1 MSLMSQAIVIRDE
14 TAEGANTHLRVGN
27 LLVEMVAAI
36 GAMSGAINSTFCPGN
51 SNTTEVADVNV
62 AVESYFSNDESV
74 KTGSGIAI
82 SLSAGDVYGY
92 FSGLD
97 ATHAYSV
104 SYTFSFS
111 TSEAADIA
119 FMCLSEDLQTT
130 IGVGSG
136 AISAATAT
144 KTGYTYTTTFTGA
157 TDAVL
162 GVIRVDSTDPVDVT
176 FSTIGA
182 SITDLGADV

>member
-1 MSLMSQAIVIRDE
+1 MTILTDAVQIRDE
-14 TAEGANTHLRVGN
+14 VIPRANTATRVGGWMVQVAN
-27 LLVEMVAAI
+27 SLLGGSAI
-36 GAMSGAINSTFCPGN
+36 TSTFCGGN
-51 SNTTEVADVNV
+51 SNTTEVADVSV
-62 AVESYFSNDESV
+62 AVESYFSDAESV

-119 FMCLSEDLQTT
+119 FVCLSEDLLTT

-136 AISAATAT
+136 AISATTAT

-157 TDAVL
+157 TDAVF
-162 GVIRVDSTDPVDVT
+162 GAIRVDSTDPVDVT
-176 FSTIGA
+176 FSAIGA
-182 SITDLGADV
+182 SITDLGVAV

>member
-27 LLVEMVAAI
+27 LLVEMAAAI

-51 SNTTEVADVNV
+51 SNTTEVADVSV
-62 AVESYFSNDESV
+62 AVESYFSDAESV

-97 ATHAYSV
+97 ATHVYSV

-111 TSEAADIA
+111 WELFCFTSRPFGRHSPTIWPCMAALPSPSSSWPAVGMPSIRSIA
-119 FMCLSEDLQTT
+119 M
-130 IGVGSG
+130 
-136 AISAATAT
+136 
-144 KTGYTYTTTFTGA
+144 
-157 TDAVL
+157 
-162 GVIRVDSTDPVDVT
+162 
-176 FSTIGA
+176 
-182 SITDLGADV
+182 